1 MKSFAPLVFL
11 VHIGLISTTLVGAL
25 PNKRNDIIDL
35 TDKRAGTSDPLNKR
49 EVLEYID
56 IYGGGSV
63 KRAKDIEY
71 TLDYEDEPSKRAVD
85 LT

>member
-11 VHIGLISTTLVGAL
+11 VHIGLISTTLVSAL

-35 TDKRAGTSDPLNKR
+35 
-49 EVLEYID
+49 
-56 IYGGGSV
+56 SV
-63 KRAKDIEY
+63 KRADTSD
-71 TLDYEDEPSKRAVD
+71 TLNKRKQSNNLPYSQDYEDEPLKRAVD

>member
-11 VHIGLISTTLVGAL
+11 VHIGLISTTLVSAL

-35 TDKRAGTSDPLNKR
+35 SVKRADTSDPLNKR
-49 EVLEYID
+49 EDLEYTNS
-56 IYGGGSV
+56 YGDESV
-63 KRAKDIEY
+63 KRTDIEY
-71 TLDYEDEPSKRAVD
+71 SVDYEDEPLKRAVD